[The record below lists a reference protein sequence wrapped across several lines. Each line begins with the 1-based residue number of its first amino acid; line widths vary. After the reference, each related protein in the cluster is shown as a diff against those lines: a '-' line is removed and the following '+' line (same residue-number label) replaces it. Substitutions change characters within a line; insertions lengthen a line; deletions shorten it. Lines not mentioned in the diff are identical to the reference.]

1 MSDPATVN
9 ELAITIGAARPR
21 FDQLG
26 TEQAELRPDNS
37 VEYIYCTEIDALT
50 SAELRRVLTAA
61 MRILRPEGVIRVA
74 TQDLD
79 AIVYSYLL
87 GPAGVPPTGVTR
99 AQRFNEWRKNQAAQ
113 FVFNEE
119 DLRAELERA
128 GFVDIW
134 RLVAGASSLEIFVD
148 CEPQDSGA
156 LVLEA
161 RKPAGR

>member
-1 MSDPATVN
+1 MFDPTSIS
-9 ELAITIGAARPR
+9 EPAIAIGVARPR
-21 FDQLG
+21 FEQLG
-26 TEQAELRPDNS
+26 ADQAELRPADS
-37 VEYIYCTEIDALT
+37 AGYVYCAGIEALT
-50 SAELRRVLTAA
+50 GAELGRVLAAA

-74 TQDLD
+74 AQDLD
-79 AIVYSYLL
+79 AIVYGYLL
-87 GPAGVPPTGVTR
+87 GPVGVPPTGVTR
-99 AQRFNEWRKNQAAQ
+99 AQRFNEWRKNEAAQ

-134 RLVAGASSLEIFVD
+134 RLAAGASSLEIFVD

-156 LVLEA
+156 LALEA

>member
-1 MSDPATVN
+1 MSDPKTN
-9 ELAITIGAARPR
+9 ELAVTIGAARPR
-21 FDQLG
+21 FDQLDAD
-26 TEQAELRPDNS
+26 QAELRPANS
-37 VEYIYCTEIDALT
+37 AEYIYCTEIEALT
-50 SAELRRVLTAA
+50 SADLRRVLSAA
-61 MRILRPEGVIRVA
+61 VRILRPKGVIRVA

-79 AIVYSYLL
+79 AVVYSYLL
-87 GPAGVPPTGVTR
+87 GPIGVPPTGVTR
-99 AQRFNEWRKNQAAQ
+99 AQRFNEWRKNQATH

-119 DLRAELERA
+119 DLSAELERA

-134 RLVAGASSLEIFVD
+134 RLAAGASSLDIFVD

>member
-1 MSDPATVN
+1 MSDPTTIN

-26 TEQAELRPDNS
+26 TEQAELRSANS
-37 VEYIYCTEIDALT
+37 VEYVYCTEIDGLMR
-50 SAELRRVLTAA
+50 SELRRVLTAA
-61 MRILRPEGVIRVA
+61 MRILRPKGVIRVA
-74 TQDLD
+74 TPDLD

-87 GPAGVPPTGVTR
+87 GPVGVPPTGVTR
-99 AQRFNEWRKNQAAQ
+99 AQRFNEWRKNEATR

-134 RLVAGASSLEIFVD
+134 RLTAGASSLEIFVD
-148 CEPQDSGA
+148 CEPRDSGA

-161 RKPAGR
+161 RKPAAR